1 MVRYYSRPLVT
12 GARVCKCAVG
22 DAKEIGKT
30 ATLFVLLKY
39 LKIELD
45 LYYFVKLCIRK
56 ML

>member
-12 GARVCKCAVG
+12 GARVCKRAVG